1 MGDIMQIGDLV
12 LIKIGAIWKED
23 PCVIVEHITEDKPLH
38 MEMEDV
44 YVVVNLKTQKRI
56 NRPSFMMKPYTT
68 ENIETNKEINK
79 KMNYFT

>member
-1 MGDIMQIGDLV
+1 MGDSMQIGDLV
-12 LIKIGAIWKED
+12 LIRIGAVWKED
-23 PCVIVEHITEDKPLH
+23 PCVIVEQIIENKPLN

-56 NRPSFMMKPYTT
+56 DRPSFMIKPYTT
-68 ENIETNKEINK
+68 ENIEANKEINK

>member
-1 MGDIMQIGDLV
+1 MQIGDLV
-12 LIKIGAIWKED
+12 LIRIGAVWKED
-23 PCVIVEHITEDKPLH
+23 PCVIVEQIIEDKPLN

-44 YVVVNLKTQKRI
+44 YTIVNLKTQKRI
-56 NRPSFMMKPYTT
+56 DRPSFMIKPYTT

>member
-1 MGDIMQIGDLV
+1 MQIGDLV
-12 LIKIGAIWKED
+12 LIRIGAVWKED
-23 PCVIVEHITEDKPLH
+23 PCVIVEQIIEDKPLN

-44 YVVVNLKTQKRI
+44 YTVVNLKTQKRI
-56 NRPSFMMKPYTT
+56 DRPSFMIKPYTT